1 MFMWRLC
8 RGLGNPD
15 FDISGIVILFSFH
28 PCNGFI
34 ADPVRMRIRKPKH
47 ITIPQLAVVTAVG
60 IVGGIYIYKPLF
72 EKFWFGGEKVKVGT
86 EIATSQQEQQPQS
99 K

>member
-1 MFMWRLC
+1 
-8 RGLGNPD
+8 
-15 FDISGIVILFSFH
+15 
-28 PCNGFI
+28 
-34 ADPVRMRIRKPKH
+34 MRIRKPKH

-72 EKFWFGGEKVKVGT
+72 EKFWFGGEKSKVSP
-86 EIATSQQEQQPQS
+86 EISSPQVQQQQS